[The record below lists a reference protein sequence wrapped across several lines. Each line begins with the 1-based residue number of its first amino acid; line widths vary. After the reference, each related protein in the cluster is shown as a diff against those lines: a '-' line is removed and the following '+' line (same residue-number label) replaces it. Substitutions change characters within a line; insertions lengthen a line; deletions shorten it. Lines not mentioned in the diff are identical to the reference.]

1 MGDATRDGD
10 QDAQTAAEGWNP
22 PLDER
27 VSLNAMLQQSSV
39 DGNLQRMELSLA
51 CGADVHIRDRSERT
65 PVHLAAINGHDESI
79 RKLLDSGAALE
90 PLDQQ
95 GQVGPAQ
102 RSDSTL
108 FETAPAMTLQPT
120 CH

>member
-1 MGDATRDGD
+1 M
-10 QDAQTAAEGWNP
+10 EP
-22 PLDER
+22 PFGR

-39 DGNLQRMELSLA
+39 DGNLQQMELLLA
-51 CGADVHIRDRSERT
+51 CGAHVHIRDRSERT

>member
-1 MGDATRDGD
+1 M
-10 QDAQTAAEGWNP
+10 EP
-22 PLDER
+22 PFGR

-39 DGNLQRMELSLA
+39 DGNLQQMELLLA
-51 CGADVHIRDRSERT
+51 CGAHVHIRDRSERT
-65 PVHLAAINGHDESI
+65 PVHLAAINDHDESI
-79 RKLLDSGAALE
+79 RKLLDSDAALE

-95 GQVGPAQ
+95 GQVSPAQ

-108 FETAPAMTLQPT
+108 FETAPAMTLQPS